1 MASPQHR
8 TRWPAFEV
16 LTSVFVA
23 FLAITAETPTSCS
36 AGSGTSP
43 SRYIDRYPNPPED
56 IAAGYVERL

>member
-1 MASPQHR
+1 M
-8 TRWPAFEV
+8 